1 LHFDVKVDILRE
13 KKSNRLNEKENI
25 NNNQGEF
32 TRHHLDKHQFV
43 HHNHYNRNRDRMK
56 MCHQVDDMVDDD
68 VDFENANKNTRK
80 ADVYKR

>member
-1 LHFDVKVDILRE
+1 
-13 KKSNRLNEKENI
+13 
-25 NNNQGEF
+25 
-32 TRHHLDKHQFV
+32 
-43 HHNHYNRNRDRMK
+43 MK